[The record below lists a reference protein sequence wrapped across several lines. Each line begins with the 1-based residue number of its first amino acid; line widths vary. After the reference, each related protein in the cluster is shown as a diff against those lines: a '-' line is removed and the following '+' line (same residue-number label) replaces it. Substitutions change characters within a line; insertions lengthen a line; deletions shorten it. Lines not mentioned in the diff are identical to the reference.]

1 VVGVA
6 HAFQHCSKMEKCGG
20 KIIGE
25 EEKDRRGL
33 RFTKRSN
40 EP

>member
-1 VVGVA
+1 VTRV
-6 HAFQHCSKMEKCGG
+6 SPRKMEKCGG
-20 KIIGE
+20 EIIGE
-25 EEKDRRGL
+25 EEKDPRGL